1 MEKGKLF
8 GKFRLSKAA
17 VYTGESKNSYTG
29 PGKIYTKKRPENTIS
44 SSGMFP
50 ESHSTPC

>member
-1 MEKGKLF
+1 MGKGKLF

-17 VYTGESKNSYTG
+17 VYTRESKNTYTG
-29 PGKIYTKKRPENTIS
+29 PGKIYTKKRAENTTS

-50 ESHSTPC
+50 RSQSTPY